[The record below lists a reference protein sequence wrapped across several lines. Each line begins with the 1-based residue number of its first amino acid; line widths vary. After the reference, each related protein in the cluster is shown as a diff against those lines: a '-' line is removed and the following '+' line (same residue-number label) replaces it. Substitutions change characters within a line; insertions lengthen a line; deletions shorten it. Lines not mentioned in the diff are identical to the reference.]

1 MNILEKSEPTTLS
14 TNNHVDHFWERSY
27 LRKLKILM
35 SSIGEGPQS
44 PRKKK
49 LLINFHF
56 EDLANGYTKK
66 EEFKNQH

>member
-1 MNILEKSEPTTLS
+1 MNILEKIEPSTLS
-14 TNNHVDHFWERSY
+14 TNHHMHHFWERSY

-49 LLINFHF
+49 LSINFHF